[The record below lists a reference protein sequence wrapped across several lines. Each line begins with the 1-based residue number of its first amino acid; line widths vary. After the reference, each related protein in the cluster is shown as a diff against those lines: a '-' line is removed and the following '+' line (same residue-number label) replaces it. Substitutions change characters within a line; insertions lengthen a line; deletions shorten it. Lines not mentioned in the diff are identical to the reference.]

1 MKNTIAVFL
10 LLTVFIGGCE
20 SSLSERKIRT
30 YYDIEGLFRAQAK
43 LLQGKTIVKAASID
57 DAKEEK
63 QLKFDST
70 SWTKELSMFV
80 GMDINKTALVGAFE
94 EGQSSTGNGQII
106 TYTKK
111 EGAETGVQW
120 IKLEQDESG
129 NVVAF
134 SGEFEEQNALYQN
147 QRELF
152 ATFSVNNGASTIS
165 SYRITGYQKILMK
178 DTVNYHIE
186 AAIGI

>member
-1 MKNTIAVFL
+1 MRNTFAGFL
-10 LLTVFIGGCE
+10 LLTVFLGGCE
-20 SSLSERKIRT
+20 SSLSERKIT
-30 YYDIEGLFRAQAK
+30 AYYDIEGLFREQAR
-43 LLQGKTIVKAASID
+43 LLQDKPILKAASID
-57 DAKEEK
+57 DAREEK

-70 SWTKELSMFV
+70 SWAKELSMFV

-94 EGQSSTGNGQII
+94 EGKSSAGNGQTI

-120 IKLEQDESG
+120 IKLEQDGSG

-134 SGEFEEQNALYQN
+134 SGAFEEQNALYQN

-152 ATFSVNNGASTIS
+152 ATFNVNKGISTIS

-186 AAIGI
+186 ATIGL